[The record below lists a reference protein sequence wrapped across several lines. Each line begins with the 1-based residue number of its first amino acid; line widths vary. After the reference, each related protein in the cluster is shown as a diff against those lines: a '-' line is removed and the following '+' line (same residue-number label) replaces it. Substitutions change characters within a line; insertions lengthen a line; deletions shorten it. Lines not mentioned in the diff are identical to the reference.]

1 MSQPTL
7 TPASSTPTNI
17 LSSSSLASTAFTFSY
32 PFGIYGSGG
41 PLESQYF
48 ASGASDQVAF
58 TYKKLGG
65 DVLDIELTEGNV
77 FAAYEEA
84 VLEYSY
90 IINLHQAKNAL
101 SNVLGSA
108 TASFDH
114 NGNPIAGDA
123 QNIQA
128 ELKYPKFK
136 LTYPVRVARGL
147 AKYAGTNGDVRHYS
161 ASFVPTGSVQDYDLQ
176 EIISSSFPDVITNNQ
191 RATITNVWYKTPFNM
206 WRFFAYYGALNVI
219 GNLSTYGQYSDDST
233 FEVVPTWQNK
243 AQAMAYEDSLY
254 TRVSHFSFELIDN
267 RLRLFP
273 VPESGA
279 TPDRFWFRFYEDGGA
294 YDEDSTRKEGMDGV
308 NNMNTLPFNNIG
320 YTNINSIGK
329 QWIRRYALALTKEM
343 LGQIRGK
350 FGGSVP
356 IPGDTVSLNS
366 GDLLSQASSEKDAL
380 KTELN
385 GILDQLT
392 YVELSKK
399 DAELVKTNDEIFA
412 KVPMPIFQG

>member
-1 MSQPTL
+1 MAKPTL

-17 LSSSSLASTAFTFSY
+17 LPSASLAATAFTFSY
-32 PFGIYGSGG
+32 PFGIYASGG

-48 ASGASDQVAF
+48 ASGAIDQVAF
-58 TYKKLGG
+58 TYKRLGG

-114 NGNPIAGDA
+114 NGNPVAGGA
-123 QNIQA
+123 QNLQA

-136 LTYPVRVARGL
+136 LTYPVRVARSL
-147 AKYAGTNGDVRHYS
+147 ATYAGTNGDVRYYS
-161 ASFVPTGSVQDYDLQ
+161 ASLTPVDDVQDYDLQ
-176 EIISSSFPDVITNNQ
+176 SIISSSFPGVIDDNQ
-191 RATITNVWYKTPFNM
+191 RATITDVWYKTPFSM

-243 AQAMAYEDSLY
+243 AQAMAYEDSIY
-254 TRVSHFSFELIDN
+254 TRVSHYSFELIDN

-273 VPESGA
+273 KPQQGGM
-279 TPDRFWFRFYEDGGA
+279 PDKFWFRFYVDGGA
-294 YDEDSTRKEGMDGV
+294 YDEDPTRKDGMEGV
-308 NNMNTLPFNNIG
+308 NNMNTLPFNNIA
-320 YTNINSIGK
+320 YTSINAIGK
-329 QWIRRYALALTKEM
+329 QWIRRYALAIAKEM

-366 GDLLSQASSEKDAL
+366 GDLLGQASAEKEAL

-385 GILDQLT
+385 SILDQLT
-392 YVELSKK
+392 YVELAKK
-399 DAELVKTNDEIFA
+399 DAELVKNNDEIFA

>member
-1 MSQPTL
+1 MAKPTL
-7 TPASSTPTNI
+7 TPVSSTPTNI
-17 LSSSSLASTAFTFSY
+17 LPSASLADTAFTFSY
-32 PFGIYGSGG
+32 PFGIYNSSG
-41 PLESQYF
+41 PLESVYF
-48 ASGASDQVAF
+48 ASGAADQVAF
-58 TYKKLGG
+58 TFKRLGG

-123 QNIQA
+123 QNLQA

-136 LTYPVRVARGL
+136 LTYPVRVGKGL
-147 AKYAGTNGDVRHYS
+147 ATLAGTNGDVRYYS
-161 ASFVPTGSVQDYDLQ
+161 ASFVPTGSQQDYDLQ
-176 EIISSSFPDVITNNQ
+176 EIISSSFPGVITNNQ
-191 RATITNVWYKTPFNM
+191 KATITNVWYKTPLTM

-219 GNLSTYGQYSDDST
+219 GNLSNYGQYSDDST

-254 TRVSHFSFELIDN
+254 TRVSHYSFELIDN

-273 VPESGA
+273 KPESGMM
-279 TPDRFWFRFYEDGGA
+279 PDRYWFRFYVDGGA
-294 YDEDSTRKEGMDGV
+294 YDEDPTRKDGVGGV
-308 NNMNTLPFNNIG
+308 NNMNTLPFNNIR
-320 YTNINSIGK
+320 YVSINSIGK
-329 QWIRRYALALTKEM
+329 QWIRRYALALSKEM

-350 FGGSVP
+350 FGGSIP
-356 IPGDTVSLNS
+356 IPGDSVNLNS
-366 GDLLSQASSEKDAL
+366 GDLLSQAASEKDAL

-392 YVELSKK
+392 YIELSKK
-399 DAELVKTNDEIFA
+399 DAELVKNNDEIFS

>member
-1 MSQPTL
+1 MAKPTL
-7 TPASSTPTNI
+7 TPASSSPTNI
-17 LSSSSLASTAFTFSY
+17 LPSATSAATAFTFSY
-32 PFGIYGSGG
+32 PFGIYSSGG

-48 ASGASDQVAF
+48 ASGAADQIAF
-58 TYKKLGG
+58 THKRLGG
-65 DVLDIELTEGNV
+65 DVLDIELAEGNV

-114 NGNPIAGDA
+114 NGNPFAGNA
-123 QNIQA
+123 QYTQA
-128 ELKYPKFK
+128 ELKFPKFK
-136 LTYPVRVARGL
+136 LSYPTRVALGVATR
-147 AKYAGTNGDVRHYS
+147 AGTNGDVRYYS
-161 ASFVPTGSVQDYDLQ
+161 GSFEPTSGQQDYNLQ
-176 EIISSSFPDVITNNQ
+176 KIVSSSFPAIIDNNQ
-191 RATITNVWYKTPFNM
+191 RVTVTKVWYKTPFTM

-219 GNLSTYGQYSDDST
+219 GNLSSYGQYADDST

-243 AQAMAYEDSLY
+243 AQAMAYEDSIY
-254 TRVSHFSFELIDN
+254 TRVAHYSFELIDN

-273 VPESGA
+273 RPQAGA
-279 TPDRFWFRFYEDGGA
+279 MPDKFWFQFYVEQGA
-294 YDEDSTRKEGMDGV
+294 YDEDPTRKDGMTGV
-308 NNMNTLPFNNIG
+308 NNMNTLPFNNIS

-329 QWIRRYALALTKEM
+329 QWIRRYALAITKEM
-343 LGQIRGK
+343 LGQVRGK

-366 GDLLSQASSEKDAL
+366 ADLLGQASAEKDAL
-380 KTELN
+380 KAEL
-385 GILDQLT
+385 GTILDELT
-392 YVELSKK
+392 YVELAKK
-399 DAELVKTNDEIFA
+399 DAELVKTTEEVFS

>member
-1 MSQPTL
+1 MAKPTL

-17 LSSSSLASTAFTFSY
+17 LPSASLASTAFTFSY
-32 PFGIYGSGG
+32 PFGIYNSGG

-48 ASGASDQVAF
+48 ASGASDQIAF
-58 TYKKLGG
+58 TFKRLGG

-77 FAAYEEA
+77 LAAYEEA

-101 SNVLGSA
+101 ASVLGSA

-128 ELKYPKFK
+128 ELKYPKFR
-136 LTYPVRVARGL
+136 LTYPVRVGKGL
-147 AKYAGTNGDVRHYS
+147 AKHAGTNGDVRYYS
-161 ASFVPTGSVQDYDLQ
+161 ASFVPSDEVQDYDLQ
-176 EIISSSFPDVITNNQ
+176 SIISSSFPELITNNQ
-191 RATITNVWYKTPFNM
+191 RATITNVWYKTPLTM

-219 GNLSTYGQYSDDST
+219 GNLSNYGQYSDDST

-273 VPESGA
+273 KPQSGMM
-279 TPDRFWFRFYEDGGA
+279 PDRYWFRFYVDEGA
-294 YDEDSTRKEGMDGV
+294 YTEDSTRKDGLDGV
-308 NNMNTLPFNNIG
+308 NNMNTLPFNNIP
-320 YTNINSIGK
+320 YVNINSIGK
-329 QWIRRYALALTKEM
+329 QWIRRYALALSKEM

-356 IPGDTVSLNS
+356 IPGDSVSLNS
-366 GDLLSQASSEKDAL
+366 GDLLSQSAAEKDAL

-392 YVELSKK
+392 YIELAKK
-399 DAELVKTNDEIFA
+399 DAELVKTNDEIFS

>member
-1 MSQPTL
+1 MAKPTL

-17 LSSSSLASTAFTFSY
+17 LPSASLADTAFTFSY
-32 PFGIYGSGG
+32 PFGIYNSDG
-41 PLESQYF
+41 PLESVYF
-48 ASGASDQVAF
+48 ASGAADQVAF
-58 TYKKLGG
+58 TFKKLGG
-65 DVLDIELTEGNV
+65 DVLDVELTEGNV
-77 FAAYEEA
+77 FAAYEES

-114 NGNPIAGDA
+114 NGNPIDGDA
-123 QNIQA
+123 QNTQA

-136 LTYPVRVARGL
+136 LTYPVRVGRGI
-147 AKYAGTNGDVRHYS
+147 AKHAGTNGDVRYYS
-161 ASFVPTGSVQDYDLQ
+161 ASFVPTSSQQDYDLQ
-176 EIISSSFPDVITNNQ
+176 HYIEQEYPEVISKGQ
-191 RATITNVWYKTPFNM
+191 RATITNVWYKTPFTM

-219 GNLSTYGQYSDDST
+219 GNMSTYGQYSDDST

-243 AQAMAYEDSLY
+243 AQAMAYEDSIY
-254 TRVSHFSFELIDN
+254 TRVAHFSFELIDN

-273 VPESGA
+273 RPQAGA
-279 TPDRFWFRFYEDGGA
+279 MPDRFWFRFYVDGGP
-294 YDEDSTRKEGMDGV
+294 YDEDATRKDGVDGV
-308 NNMNTLPFNNIG
+308 NNMNTLPFNNIS
-320 YTNINSIGK
+320 YVNINSIGK
-329 QWIRRYALALTKEM
+329 QWIRRYALALSKEM

-356 IPGDTVSLNS
+356 IPGDSVSLNA
-366 GDLLSQASSEKDAL
+366 GDLLSQAASEKETL

-392 YVELSKK
+392 YLELSKK
-399 DAELVKTNDEIFA
+399 DSEFVKTNDEIFS